1 MVSTYELKQNCL
13 KHSYILR
20 YDIAQSFQSSK
31 EYCLNNSSRFV
42 LCQMII
48 QMICNNLF
56 CFAGS
61 WFKLY
66 E

>member
-1 MVSTYELKQNCL
+1 MVSTYELIRIDL
-13 KHSYILR
+13 KPRYILL

-31 EYCLNNSSRFV
+31 EYFLNNSSRFV

-56 CFAGS
+56 GFARS